1 MGDPRFERT
10 VILIV
15 EHGPDGTLGIVIDK
29 PIREQPLA
37 SVFKALGQKDGDAT
51 GSVRVFSAGP
61 VQPEVSFVVHSP
73 DYRRPE
79 TVAIT
84 DRLSRTSS
92 MGHCHIRQE

>member
-37 SVFKALGQKDGDAT
+37 SVFKALGQKDGDVT
-51 GSVRVFSAGP
+51 GSVRVFGFPTPVFATIWRLDSSAACTACATP
-61 VQPEVSFVVHSP
+61 FQLYIF
-73 DYRRPE
+73 
-79 TVAIT
+79 
-84 DRLSRTSS
+84 
-92 MGHCHIRQE
+92 